1 MLVAIGITISIGEA
15 VEQLLFGERVG
26 GVFCSAGEIG
36 DSGGIND
43 RDVIGACD
51 GDVEGV
57 IGGFKAAVG
66 CAVVDLD
73 DLLDTLGETLVGGIG
88 GIECPRAVGV
98 DG

>member
-1 MLVAIGITISIGEA
+1 MVAIGVTIS
-15 VEQLLFGERVG
+15 VG
-26 GVFCSAGEIG
+26 VAREELSLADHIVLALTAAGEIG

-73 DLLDTLGETLVGGIG
+73 DLLNTLGEALVGGIG
-88 GIECPRAVGV
+88 GIEGPRAVGV